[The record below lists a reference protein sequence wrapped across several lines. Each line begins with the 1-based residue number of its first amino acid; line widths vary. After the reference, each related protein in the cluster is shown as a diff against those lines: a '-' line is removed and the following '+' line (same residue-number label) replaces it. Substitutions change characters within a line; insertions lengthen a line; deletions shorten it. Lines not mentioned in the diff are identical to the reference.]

1 MRPGQM
7 CVYRNGKISSVVL
20 EELQGK
26 HVDPLTKAP
35 ISNQDADMSMDNFSS
50 FNQTSQP
57 TIEVNAR
64 DFLASLSRII

>member
-1 MRPGQM
+1 M
-7 CVYRNGKISSVVL
+7 CVYKNGKISSIVL

-26 HVDPLTKAP
+26 DVDHIKTP
-35 ISNQDADMSMDNFSS
+35 ISNYDPEMSLDNFST
-50 FNQTSQP
+50 FNHTSQA